1 MKKWCFFLIVFLML
15 TGCGKQQWHKT
26 PYDLEVEYGDS
37 GVVAVKGM
45 YTWGYADG
53 RTEQAESDPL
63 EMLSDIPFVNET
75 KAKKINLLFEE
86 KPETLEI
93 SYRSS
98 ADSYKTLTVMDK
110 PRTSFAAPEDTA
122 SYLYIV
128 RAAWSDEDD
137 GNLGGQCTYYFRY
150 LPENA
155 TGEQTQEMSLYRL
168 VQMEPSDLF
177 GVEFYN
183 NLDEQ
188 KKTCTSSADREAV
201 LNYFKNHLSTDFV
214 QIEMPEG
221 EADYVL
227 RMAATQGEQITLSYG
242 GEGQGA
248 WILLD
253 GVPYGAE
260 VMDLYT
266 LWEGLEAEAQSLN
279 GETETEYL
287 AVSETAPLAELES
300 PVYLGYLQSLGEDT
314 VIVKTVEWITDDN
327 EPNGYRLEEKELATW
342 PLSADCQYWVLDHHA
357 GPFGQVEQEQLW
369 QWSQESGYDVLFCLV
384 EGAGEILA
392 IYEHY
397 IP

>member
-1 MKKWCFFLIVFLML
+1 MKKWCFFLLVFLML
-15 TGCGKQQWHKT
+15 TGCGKQQWYKT
-26 PYDLEVEYGDS
+26 PYDLEVEYGGS

-45 YTWGYADG
+45 YHWGHEDG

-86 KPETLEI
+86 KPQTLEI

-122 SYLYIV
+122 SYLFII
-128 RAAWSDEDD
+128 RAAWSDEKNAD
-137 GNLGGQCTYYFRY
+137 LGGECIYYFRY

-155 TGEQTQEMSLYRL
+155 TGEQAQEMSLYRL
-168 VQMEPSDLF
+168 VQMEASDLF

-188 KKTCTSSADREAV
+188 KKTCTSAADREAI
-201 LNYFKNHLSTDFV
+201 LNYFKAHLSTDFV

-266 LWEGLEAEAQSLN
+266 LWESLEAETVSLREEGN
-279 GETETEYL
+279 ADYLAISETE
-287 AVSETAPLAELES
+287 PLQDQEGT
-300 PVYLGYLQSLGEDT
+300 VYRGYLQALSEDS
-314 VIVKTVEWITDDN
+314 VIVKTVNWVEDEN
-327 EPNGYRLEEKELATW
+327 EPNGYRIEEGSLATW
-342 PLSADCQYWVLDHHA
+342 TLSPDCLYWVLDNHVS
-357 GPFGQVEQEQLW
+357 PWGQVEREDLW
-369 QWSQESGYDVLFCLV
+369 QWSQEAGYDLLFCLHV
-384 EGAGEILA
+384 AEDQVLA
-392 IYEHY
+392 VYEQY